1 MPASSAQP
9 TVVPHATDPSI
20 GSGAEAST
28 DRSAAASHMKNRT
41 LARDL
46 IDTLASTTLATYA
59 LIWLLVL
66 LVAGT
71 LAQRYVGLHE
81 AQLRYFQS
89 WFFTVGVVPLPGG
102 RLTLTVIF
110 ITLLTKFIFKTRFTR
125 RQLGINIT
133 HFGVILILLG
143 GFVTAMFS
151 VEGAMPIEEGAT
163 NNFYEDYHKLE
174 LAVINPSNPDYD
186 EITAFSGSLLKPGKE
201 LADESFPGTITIKKL
216 YKNCRVVS
224 IARDATSNRRGA
236 AATNELREL
245 PVDPKPEKNQAGAVI
260 EIQGISPQTDGVYI
274 TLNNYNPIPIIAHDG
289 LVYQVSLRAK
299 RYQLPFAIKLDD
311 FDKQVHPGTGMARSY
326 SSMVEV
332 IHNDT
337 SRKTKIWMNHPLHES
352 GYTLYQSS
360 YIDGTPQISVLA
372 VVKNYGR
379 VFPYIASG
387 IMCIGLL
394 VHLFIMYLDAIKRRK
409 THQAKAG
416 GSS

>member
-1 MPASSAQP
+1 MTTSSSHSTLVPNAPDAPLGSSA
-9 TVVPHATDPSI
+9 D
-20 GSGAEAST
+20 AST
-28 DRSAAASHMKNRT
+28 NSTTAASHLKNRT
-41 LARDL
+41 LACVL
-46 IDTLASTTLATYA
+46 IDAMASTTLATYA

-71 LAQRYVGLHE
+71 LAQRYIGLHE
-81 AQLRYFQS
+81 AQLRYFNS
-89 WFFTVGVVPLPGG
+89 WFFIVGIIPLPGG
-102 RLTLTVIF
+102 RLTMTVIF

-174 LAVINPSNPDYD
+174 LAIINPSNPNYD
-186 EITAFSGSLLKPGKE
+186 EITAFSGSLLNPGKE
-201 LADESFPGTITIKKL
+201 LADPSFPGSITIKKL
-216 YKNCRVVS
+216 YKNCQIVPVP
-224 IARDATSNRRGA
+224 RDASSNRKGA

-245 PVDPKPEKNQAGAVI
+245 PVDPKPENNQAGALV
-260 EIQGISPQTDGVYI
+260 QVKGINPQTDGLYI
-274 TLNNYNPIPIIAHDG
+274 TLNNYNPIPIIAADG
-289 LVYQVSLRAK
+289 LVYHISLRAK
-299 RYQLPFAIKLDD
+299 RYQLPFAITLDD

-332 IHNDT
+332 VHNDT

-387 IMCIGLL
+387 IMCVGLL
-394 VHLFIMYLDAIKRRK
+394 VHLFIMYLDALKRR
-409 THQAKAG
+409 TLQQPNAG
-416 GSS
+416 GTS